1 MWDHGRMNQTLE
13 PVEIYTDG
21 GAIGNPGPGG
31 YGAVVLCG
39 GGREELSGGFRRTTN
54 NRMELT
60 AAIAGLSALKR
71 SSAVTL
77 HTDSK
82 YLANGITKGWAEGWR
97 RNDWRKKNGEK
108 ALNPDLWE
116 KPLGLCSRHEV
127 VFRWVKGHAGVTE
140 NERCDEL
147 TRRWSRHEG
156 LPVDEAYEKANPAR
170 SRPARGRSRGRVS
183 RGV

>member
-1 MWDHGRMNQTLE
+1 MNETLE
-13 PVEIYTDG
+13 LVEIYTDG

-31 YGAVVLCG
+31 YGAVVLRG
-39 GGREELSGGFRRTTN
+39 EGREELSGGFRRTTN
-54 NRMELT
+54 NRMQLA
-60 AAIAGLSALKR
+60 AAIAGLAALER
-71 SSAVTL
+71 PSAVTL

-82 YLANGITKGWAEGWR
+82 YVANGITKSWAEGWR

-116 KPLGLCSRHEV
+116 KLLGLCARHEV
-127 VFRWVKGHAGVTE
+127 SFRWVKGHAGIKE

-147 TRRWSRHEG
+147 TGRWSRRKG
-156 LPVDEAYEKANPAR
+156 LPADEAYEKANPAGSR
-170 SRPARGRSRGRVS
+170 SGRGRSRGRVP